1 LKSISECGRGSPA
14 MADIENSGERDAHA
28 RIWDL
33 GEYPL
38 VGKKLWNLS
47 LCSVIKIGEFTK
59 KITME
64 GL

>member
-1 LKSISECGRGSPA
+1 